1 MAVAPPEGEEFRYL
15 TPADGTQSGFS
26 QYGWEKNMRDD
37 VAGMMSYL
45 EVNDARIDFLYN
57 TLGLEEDVSEGH
69 YRQLFEQARGIVDG
83 LA

>member
-1 MAVAPPEGEEFRYL
+1 
-15 TPADGTQSGFS
+15 
-26 QYGWEKNMRDD
+26 MRDD

-45 EVNDARIDFLYN
+45 ELNDARIDFLYN

-83 LA
+83 LT